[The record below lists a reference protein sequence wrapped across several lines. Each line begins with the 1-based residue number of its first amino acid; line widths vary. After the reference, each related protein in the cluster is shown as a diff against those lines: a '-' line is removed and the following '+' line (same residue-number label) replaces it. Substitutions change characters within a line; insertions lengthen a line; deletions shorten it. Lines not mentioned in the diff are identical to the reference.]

1 VNSIEPEAMKE
12 EIVHTT
18 SPAPSLSEVGPQ
30 SAPGANA
37 TGGAAAVLENVNA
50 RIGRYRWTICG
61 LLFFAATI
69 NYIDRQVIGILKP
82 TLKAELGWDEIAYSN
97 IVFWFQAAYALGFIF
112 MGRLMD
118 RFGTRKGF

>member
-1 VNSIEPEAMKE
+1 MD
-12 EIVHTT
+12 HTT
-18 SPAPSLSEVGPQ
+18 SLGE
-30 SAPGANA
+30 
-37 TGGAAAVLENVNA
+37 
-50 RIGRYRWTICG
+50 RIGRFRWTICA

-97 IVFWFQAAYALGFIF
+97 VVFWFQAAYAMGFII

-118 RFGTRKGF
+118 KLGTRVVSPSRLFSGAWQQWPMRSPIR